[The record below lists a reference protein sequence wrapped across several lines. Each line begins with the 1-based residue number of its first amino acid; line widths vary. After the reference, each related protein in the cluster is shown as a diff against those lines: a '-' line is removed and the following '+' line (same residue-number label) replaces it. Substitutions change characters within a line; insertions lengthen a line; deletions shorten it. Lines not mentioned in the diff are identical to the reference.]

1 MKLGSRLEAAVPKDK
16 IGDVKVMNNEYD
28 NEKFFEEYAKMS
40 RSKEGLKAA
49 GEWHQLKP
57 LFPSLEGKSVLDL
70 GCGYGW
76 HCKFAEEQGATKIL
90 GIDLSKKMIEE
101 AQKRNSG
108 NQIEYR
114 ISGLEEYD
122 YPENEWDC
130 VISNLALHYIEDIVE
145 IFQKVYRTL
154 KPGGIFLFNIEH
166 PVFTAGVGQDWIYT
180 DDGKPQYWAIDN
192 YFITGERNTHFLG
205 CDVVKQHHT
214 LTQII
219 MGLLNNG
226 FELKV
231 VEEADFLE
239 EFDPRYN
246 EEGVSE
252 LDEQFERLPDGHEAK
267 RSYYLGFRQAQSEAR
282 PNIIISLLKL
292 N

>member
-1 MKLGSRLEAAVPKDK
+1 MKNLTWQNPEQLFVAQELINK
-16 IGDVKVMNNEYD
+16 VK
-28 NEKFFEEYAKMS
+28 
-40 RSKEGLKAA
+40 SKC
-49 GEWHQLKP
+49 
-57 LFPSLEGKSVLDL
+57 
-70 GCGYGW
+70 CG
-76 HCKFAEEQGATKIL
+76 I
-90 GIDLSKKMIEE
+90 
-101 AQKRNSG
+101 
-108 NQIEYR
+108 
-114 ISGLEEYD
+114 
-122 YPENEWDC
+122 
-130 VISNLALHYIEDIVE
+130 
-145 IFQKVYRTL
+145 KV
-154 KPGGIFLFNIEH
+154 FNIEH

-282 PNIIISLLKL
+282 PNIVISLLKL
-292 N
+292 VSTQFRASPFERALFSALNRVLLIN

>member
-1 MKLGSRLEAAVPKDK
+1 MGKSNSYYMQLHVEALFT
-16 IGDVKVMNNEYD
+16 M
-28 NEKFFEEYAKMS
+28 NEKNELMTIREPWDSTSQPAPRFYLTRPLYE
-40 RSKEGLKAA
+40 
-49 GEWHQLKP
+49 KP
-57 LFPSLEGKSVLDL
+57 
-70 GCGYGW
+70 
-76 HCKFAEEQGATKIL
+76 HT
-90 GIDLSKKMIEE
+90 
-101 AQKRNSG
+101 
-108 NQIEYR
+108 
-114 ISGLEEYD
+114 
-122 YPENEWDC
+122 
-130 VISNLALHYIEDIVE
+130 
-145 IFQKVYRTL
+145 
-154 KPGGIFLFNIEH
+154 
-166 PVFTAGVGQDWIYT
+166 
-180 DDGKPQYWAIDN
+180 
-192 YFITGERNTHFLG
+192 YFRADERNTHFLG

-282 PNIIISLLKL
+282 PNIVISLLKL

>member
-1 MKLGSRLEAAVPKDK
+1 MPKDK

-219 MGLLNNG
+219 MGLLKGIVIPSDKEKIIALANKYIEKENVDALILACT
-226 FELKV
+226 ELPLAIKPEDV
-231 VEEADFLE
+231 NVPIVNTTQVHINAIYQYAI
-239 EFDPRYN
+239 R
-246 EEGVSE
+246 
-252 LDEQFERLPDGHEAK
+252 
-267 RSYYLGFRQAQSEAR
+267 
-282 PNIIISLLKL
+282 
-292 N
+292 